1 MTFAALLTK
10 ELRLRLRRERSVW
23 VIITY
28 LVVMGLLGFGFLA
41 QSSAFNG
48 NQNYLLSQIGAQLYD
63 LLAVVQL
70 FLVVFIAPA
79 FTATSINGEKERQ
92 TYDMLICSRLSS
104 FSLLAGK
111 LVAGLASTFLLIAA
125 SLPLFSLVFF
135 FGGVSPSQVLN
146 AIFVFVFTAI
156 PIGAF
161 GLLCSTFVRRPT
173 VSTAITYMGC
183 VLWML
188 GPWVALLLL
197 RGPSLFGLGSGSVP
211 HLLGWNPIAALV
223 STLPG
228 GNAIGTYPLG
238 NKSIQLWIFY
248 SLLSIVMTIV
258 FFLLSMWFVKPNP
271 VGRLK
276 FVLGSMKGR
285 TNPPSEDDDSEAD
298 NDEDAAEDVVSA

>member
-23 VIITY
+23 VIIVY
-28 LVVMGLLGFGFLA
+28 LVVMGLLGFGYLA
-41 QSSAFNG
+41 QASAFNG
-48 NQNYLLSQIGAQLYD
+48 NQNYLLSQIGAQLYN

-70 FLVVFIAPA
+70 FLIVFIAPA

-135 FGGVSPSQVLN
+135 FGGVSPSQVIN
-146 AIFVFVFTAI
+146 ALVVFVFTAI

-161 GLLCSTFVRRPT
+161 GLFCSTLVRRPT

-197 RGPSLFGLGSGSVP
+197 RGQFFFGIGNGITP
-211 HLLGWNPIAALV
+211 HLF
-223 STLPG
+223 
-228 GNAIGTYPLG
+228 
-238 NKSIQLWIFY
+238 QLWIVY
-248 SLLSIVMTIV
+248 SVLSVVMTIV

-276 FVLGSMKGR
+276 FTLGSIKHR
-285 TNPPSEDDDSEAD
+285 THLLSKEDEQ
-298 NDEDAAEDVVSA
+298 EDVVSA